1 MKSTGFALAVCL
13 LIAGSAVAAP
23 LGGTYNSLT
32 DPSIVTGAGSLWDDE
47 LLSIGMFFAYGHPQW
62 YVEAY
67 DPDWSGD
74 YLGWVSFGNDP
85 AAPWFDPADAEAG
98 VASYLGTITDW
109 HFNTY
114 EYTMDLGT
122 NQVAH
127 FEFEMEVTALLD
139 QYNSSEFGYMSFRN
153 DDISPIEEPVSVTLL
168 LGFSGLP
175 QTNYYANGDGTYTD
189 TVCGYYGELDGA
201 APVPEP
207 ASMALVGLG
216 IAGLAVKGLWRRK
229 HN

>member
-1 MKSTGFALAVCL
+1 MKSTVLALAVCL
-13 LIAGSAVAAP
+13 LVVGSAVAAP

-47 LLSIGMFFAYGHPQW
+47 LGSIGMFFAYGHPQW

-67 DPDWSGD
+67 DPVGNVG

-85 AAPWFDPADAEAG
+85 AAPWFDPVDAEAG
-98 VASYLGTITDW
+98 VASYIGDITDW
-109 HFNTY
+109 HFHTY
-114 EYTMDLGT
+114 EYTKDPDTGLVT
-122 NQVAH
+122 H

-139 QYNSSEFGYMSFRN
+139 EYNNSANGYMSYRN
-153 DDISPIEEPVSVTLL
+153 ANLSPIEEPVSVTLL

-175 QTNYYANGDGTYTD
+175 QTNYYANGDGTYTNI
-189 TVCGYYGELDGA
+189 VCGYFGELDGA

-216 IAGLAVKGLWRRK
+216 MAGLALKGLLRRK